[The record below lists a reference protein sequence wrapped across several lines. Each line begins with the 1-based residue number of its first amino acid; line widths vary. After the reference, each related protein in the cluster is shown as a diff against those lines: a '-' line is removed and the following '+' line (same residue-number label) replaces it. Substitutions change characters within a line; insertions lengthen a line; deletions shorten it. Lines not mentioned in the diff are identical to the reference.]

1 MNALKNIRVMDF
13 SWLLPGPYATALL
26 ADMGAEV
33 IKIEQPGRGDY
44 AREML
49 PDHFEMANRN
59 KRGIALD
66 LKQPQARALAL
77 SLIETADVVI
87 EGYRPGV
94 MARFG
99 LGPEEMLERFPRL
112 VYCSISGYGQ
122 NGPYRDRAGHDISYN
137 AVGGGFSLPGD
148 LKYPA
153 VKGTLPVGDLS
164 SGMFAALS
172 IMAALTERQESG
184 KGQYLDVAITDCVAA
199 WAGVR
204 LGNVLWN
211 GEEAPNRLNAVSRLY
226 ETADGRRVALA
237 ISEDHFWVSF
247 CKVMERPDWLADERL
262 RTLDGRR
269 EHALELLPQVEQ
281 AMRQRTAA
289 EWLEL
294 FNTADVPSSP
304 VHGPLEVF
312 EDPQIRHR
320 QMTWQAPPDGSG
332 KPRRVV
338 AFPVKFSRDAPTLR
352 NTAPTLGQDTDAV
365 LREVGLDSAAIAD
378 LRESKAVA

>member
-26 ADMGAEV
+26 ADMGADV

-66 LKQPQARALAL
+66 LKQPEARALAL

-99 LGPEEMLERFPRL
+99 LGPQAMLERFPRL

-122 NGPYRDRAGHDISYN
+122 DGPYRDRPGHDISYN

-211 GEEAPNRLNAVSRLY
+211 GVEAPNRLNAVSRLY

-237 ISEDHFWVSF
+237 ISEDHFWVAF

-269 EHALELLPQVEQ
+269 EHALELLPQIEQ
-281 AMRQRTAA
+281 AMRQRTA
-289 EWLEL
+289 EQWLTL
-294 FNTADVPSSP
+294 FNAADVPSSP

-320 QMTWQAPPDGSG
+320 QMTWQAPADGSD

-338 AFPVKFSRDAPTLR
+338 AFPVKFSRTAPTLR

-365 LREVGLDSAAIAD
+365 LQEVGVDDATLAA
-378 LRESKAVA
+378 LRKTRAVA

>member
-1 MNALKNIRVMDF
+1 MNALKNIRVIDF

-26 ADMGAEV
+26 ADMGADI

-66 LKQPQARALAL
+66 LKQAEARALAL
-77 SLIETADVVI
+77 RLIETADVVI

-99 LGPEEMLERFPRL
+99 LGPEEMLKRFPRL

-122 NGPYRDRAGHDISYN
+122 DGPYRDRPGHDISYN

-199 WAGVR
+199 WAGIR

-211 GEEAPNRLNAVSRLY
+211 GVEAPNRLNAVSRLY
-226 ETADGRRVALA
+226 ETLDGRRVALA

-262 RTLDGRR
+262 CTLDGRR
-269 EHALELLPQVEQ
+269 EHALELLPEIEQ
-281 AMRQRTAA
+281 MMRRRTAA

-294 FNTADVPSSP
+294 FNAADVPSSP

-312 EDPQIRHR
+312 KDPQIQHR
-320 QMTWQAPPDGSG
+320 QMTWQATPDGSG

-338 AFPVKFSRDAPTLR
+338 AFPVKFSRSIPSLR
-352 NTAPTLGQDTDAV
+352 NTAPAIGQDTDAV
-365 LREVGLDSAAIAD
+365 LQEVGVDLATIASLRMTKAIA
-378 LRESKAVA
+378 